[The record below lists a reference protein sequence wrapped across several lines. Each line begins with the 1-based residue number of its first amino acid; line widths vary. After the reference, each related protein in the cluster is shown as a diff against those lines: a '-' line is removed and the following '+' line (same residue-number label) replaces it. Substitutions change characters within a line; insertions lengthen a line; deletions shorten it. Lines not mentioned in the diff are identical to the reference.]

1 MNKVSTENRAEHII
15 NQEEQPIRA
24 LIVDDE
30 ALARQGLAVR
40 LEQDSRVE
48 LLRSCKNGREAL
60 EAIAELEPDLIF
72 LDIQMPGMSGFDVV
86 ERLQQDNMP
95 LVVFV
100 TAYDEYAIKAFEVH
114 AVDYLLKPIEQ
125 ERLQQALDHVSVRLA
140 GKRDQLEKQRL
151 MDVVIRL
158 TGRSEDAV
166 AELMV
171 NEESVVRY
179 SEKLAIKDGS
189 STTFVPVR
197 DIDWIDAA
205 GDYMCVHVKGET
217 HIMRTTMKE
226 LESSLDPNLFQRVHR
241 STIVNL
247 DRVEIRG
254 HTTFGKDV
262 VIDINVIL
270 EGDNHIGDRVRIG
283 PNTVIKN
290 SRIGSDTCIEAFS
303 HLEDCEIQ
311 LACQIGPYARLRPGT
326 VLCDKAK
333 IGNFVET
340 KKTVIG
346 KGSKVNHLSYIGDAQ
361 VDEAAN
367 VGAGTITCNYDGVN
381 KYKTHIKSNAFIG
394 SNTALVAP
402 VTVGMGATTG
412 AGSVITS
419 DIPDGQL
426 AIGRGK
432 QRNIPNWKRP
442 TKKTD

>member
-40 LEQDSRVE
+40 LEQDSRIE

-247 DRVEIRG
+247 DRVERVSSHINGEFHLTLSCGTSLKMSRSY
-254 HTTFGKDV
+254 KDK
-262 VIDINVIL
+262 
-270 EGDNHIGDRVRIG
+270 VRH
-283 PNTVIKN
+283 
-290 SRIGSDTCIEAFS
+290 F
-303 HLEDCEIQ
+303 
-311 LACQIGPYARLRPGT
+311 
-326 VLCDKAK
+326 
-333 IGNFVET
+333 F
-340 KKTVIG
+340 
-346 KGSKVNHLSYIGDAQ
+346 
-361 VDEAAN
+361 
-367 VGAGTITCNYDGVN
+367 
-381 KYKTHIKSNAFIG
+381 
-394 SNTALVAP
+394 
-402 VTVGMGATTG
+402 
-412 AGSVITS
+412 
-419 DIPDGQL
+419 
-426 AIGRGK
+426 
-432 QRNIPNWKRP
+432 
-442 TKKTD
+442 